1 MDAREP
7 RPDSRRQS
15 RARGAS
21 PDRRISAVVAQRF
34 DRIVR
39 GLAPSSGD
47 TLAEPEGRPA
57 PARPIGRRALLGSA
71 LLGAAAIGG
80 LYVLLPQLAGLSDTW
95 QRINHGD
102 PAWLAV
108 AVLFEILSF
117 GAYVALFRV
126 VFADHNRRIDLR
138 ASYEITMAGLAATR
152 LFALA
157 GIGGIALTTWAL
169 RRSAM
174 TRREVARRM
183 TAYLVLVY
191 GVFMVAL
198 IVGGIG
204 LRLGLLPGPAPFA
217 LTVVPV
223 AFAGCVIALAIGLA
237 GLPADIERRVR
248 RLERRLRVPPRVRNA
263 VAVAPALVAEGVR
276 AALALMRRRPLSLVG
291 AVAWWGFDIAV
302 LWAAFQAFGGTPSVA
317 VIVVS
322 YFVGMVANTLP
333 FPGGIG
339 AVEGGMIGALIGF
352 GVAPGLA
359 IVAVL
364 SYRAIAFWLPT
375 IPGVI
380 AFLSLRRRVHRWEL
394 EDDREARHGPVHGG
408 WLGRTRCV

>member
-1 MDAREP
+1 MSEDLAQKPHGDPKPGRL
-7 RPDSRRQS
+7 RLTAVCRRS
-15 RARGAS
+15 SPGAS
-21 PDRRISAVVAQRF
+21 TGSSNEL
-34 DRIVR
+34 
-39 GLAPSSGD
+39 GPSSGD
-47 TLAEPEGRPA
+47 TLAEPGGRSGRP
-57 PARPIGRRALLGSA
+57 IRREALLA
-71 LLGAAAIGG
+71 AAIGAAAIGG

-95 QRINHGD
+95 QRINRGD

-117 GAYVALFRV
+117 GAYIALFRA
-126 VFADHNRRIDLR
+126 VFAAHHQRRIDLR

-157 GIGGIALTTWAL
+157 GIGGIAITTWAL
-169 RRSAM
+169 RRAAM
-174 TRREVARRM
+174 TRREVVRRM

-198 IVGGIG
+198 IVGGVG
-204 LRLGLLPGPAPFA
+204 LRLGLFTGAAPFA
-217 LTVVPV
+217 LTVVP
-223 AFAGCVIALAIGLA
+223 ATFAACVIALALGLA
-237 GLPADIERRVR
+237 GLPSDTEHRIRRF
-248 RLERRLRVPPRVRNA
+248 ERRLRVPPRVRNA
-263 VAVAPALVAEGVR
+263 LAVAPGLVAEGVR
-276 AALALMRRRPLSLVG
+276 GALALMRRRPLSLVG

-302 LWAAFQAFGGTPSVA
+302 LWAAFEAFGGTPSVA

-322 YFVGMVANTLP
+322 YFVGMLANTLP
-333 FPGGIG
+333 LPGGIG
-339 AVEGGMIGALIGF
+339 GVEGGMIGALIGF

-380 AFLSLRRRVHRWEL
+380 AFMSLRRTVHRWEL
-394 EDDREARHGPVHGG
+394 QDDLEALPGHRASG
-408 WLGRTRCV
+408 